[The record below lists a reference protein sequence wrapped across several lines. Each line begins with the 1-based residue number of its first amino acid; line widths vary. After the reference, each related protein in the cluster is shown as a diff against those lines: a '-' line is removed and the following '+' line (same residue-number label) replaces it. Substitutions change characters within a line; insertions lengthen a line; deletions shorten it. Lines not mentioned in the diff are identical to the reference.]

1 MKPVM
6 EKKCRTCPFGPKGD
20 ARIRASVTSRLLTA
34 SQTCHHPRLDGR
46 RETHLCRGARDQ
58 QLQIMHRL
66 GVIAEETDAA
76 WEAAYKKLKL

>member
-6 EKKCRTCPFGPKGD
+6 PKKCMTCPFGPKGD
-20 ARIRASVTSRLLTA
+20 ARIRAAVMGRLLTG
-34 SQTCHHPRLDGR
+34 SQMCHSPRLKR
-46 RETHLCRGARDQ
+46 RGETHLCRGARDE
-58 QLQIMHRL
+58 QLRIMHRL